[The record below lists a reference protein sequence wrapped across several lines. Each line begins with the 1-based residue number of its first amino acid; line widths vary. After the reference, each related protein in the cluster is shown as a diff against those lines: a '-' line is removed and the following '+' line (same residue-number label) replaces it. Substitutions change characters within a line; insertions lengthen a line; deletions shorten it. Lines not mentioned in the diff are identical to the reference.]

1 MNMKLSMSAL
11 QVLQFFVHPIAI
23 VHPIIVGKI
32 LANRIFN
39 VFKGEEGG
47 HYIGEGKYFEPY
59 YYVIC

>member
-39 VFKGEEGG
+39 VFKGEEGRG
-47 HYIGEGKYFEPY
+47 IILEKVNTLNPT
-59 YYVIC
+59 IM